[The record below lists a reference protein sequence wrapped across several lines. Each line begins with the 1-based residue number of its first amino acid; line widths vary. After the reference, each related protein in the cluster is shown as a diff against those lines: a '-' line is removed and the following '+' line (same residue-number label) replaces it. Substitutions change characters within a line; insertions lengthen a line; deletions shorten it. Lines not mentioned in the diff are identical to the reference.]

1 MSTPIGLLHD
11 QRSAIVPITNTT
23 AITINP
29 KRIGFILM
37 SSLFTAQA
45 PATPAA
51 DDDTSYELGMK
62 FMVAKA
68 GVISPG
74 EPTIARGIL
83 SFRRSRL

>member
-1 MSTPIGLLHD
+1 MSHIQEHYAQQYRVQKD
-11 QRSAIVPITNTT
+11 
-23 AITINP
+23 
-29 KRIGFILM
+29 RIHLM
-37 SSLFTAQA
+37 SSLFTTQA

-51 DDDTSYELGMK
+51 DDDTPYELGMK

-68 GVISPG
+68 GVISSG